1 MNKSIRVL
9 ICDDSALV
17 RVALKKYIDEDSSME
32 VTGVA
37 RNGAEAV
44 EKARSL
50 KPDVITM
57 DVEMPVKTGLEALKE
72 IVAEKIAP
80 VIMFSSL
87 TKEGASQT
95 MDAMEMG
102 AFDCVGKPAGS
113 RSFGSDINK
122 VIETIKKAAQS
133 NFYTKISRPRP
144 ARVKRTVASDIVS
157 RKTEKKE
164 VVRRPYSPGR
174 AGFKVIALGIS
185 TGGPKSIFKVLP
197 ELPADLDAAIIVV
210 QHMPPAFI
218 GTYAQRIN
226 SRTKM
231 NCVETEAGM
240 KIEPGNIYIAK
251 GGFHLKLMRKASGD
265 VLVRQSKEPQHLFVP
280 SVDVMMDSVIDV
292 FKGDTIGVL
301 MTGMGRDGAEGMV
314 KIAECGG
321 VTIAESEE
329 TAIVYGMPQEA
340 VRRGGAQVVA
350 PNWDIAAEIVKAVN
364 SK

>member
-1 MNKSIRVL
+1 MNKRIRVL

-17 RVALKKYIDEDSSME
+17 RVALKKHVEEDSSLE
-32 VTGVA
+32 VAGVA

-44 EKARSL
+44 DKAREL
-50 KPDVITM
+50 RPDVITM
-57 DVEMPVKTGLEALKE
+57 DVEMPVKTGLEALQE
-72 IVAEKIAP
+72 IVKDKIAP

-122 VIETIKKAAQS
+122 VVETIKKAAQS
-133 NFYTKISRPRP
+133 NFYSKISRP
-144 ARVKRTVASDIVS
+144 VRTRTSAVRDILT
-157 RKTEKKE
+157 KPDEKKKSAITK
-164 VVRRPYSPGR
+164 PYVKGKAP
-174 AGFKVIALGIS
+174 FKVIALGIS

-197 ELPADLDAAIIVV
+197 ELPADLDAAVIVV

-218 GTYAQRIN
+218 GTYSQRIN

-265 VLVRQSKEPQHLFVP
+265 ILIRQSKEPQHLFVP
-280 SVDVMMDSVIDV
+280 AVDVMMDSVVEV

-314 KIAECGG
+314 KIAESGG

-340 VRRGGAQVVA
+340 VKRGGAQVVA
-350 PNWDIAAEIVKAVN
+350 PNWDIAAEIIKAVN
-364 SK
+364 K